1 MNEASDPTTSNNL
14 ENKYVSFLKENFPEL
29 ADKTREEV
37 LSVLGDDNGEL
48 IQSEPPSSAK
58 AEQYEEILNE
68 APFDIQDEV
77 NFQSATSV
85 QKFTQNA
92 VTAIETIN
100 KMLRVEGKPELDSTL
115 INKRFVE
122 GFLYKG
128 FFRILKDSRGPD
140 QLDKNIDMLKKYFL
154 DEASGLSES
163 DFDFDEVRQV
173 HEKLHASLQEASPN
187 NPNVLRGTSIKDYS
201 RQISKKYH
209 SFSNEIYDVPLDKY
223 KNFEEFIQDD
233 KNKEIMQFI
242 LEFFI
247 HAQDFFDYSGRGGK
261 PPLNY
266 KLLKKEGKI
275 DNDFFDTPGGV
286 PKEGFRYG
294 YMANSNTLSNKIYA
308 LCNLLGIEKLEAFV
322 RDYAI
327 LPWDKEAEDVNKKG

>member
-128 FFRILKDSRGPD
+128 FFRIL
-140 QLDKNIDMLKKYFL
+140 N
-154 DEASGLSES
+154 AA
-163 DFDFDEVRQV
+163 V
-173 HEKLHASLQEASPN
+173 A
-187 NPNVLRGTSIKDYS
+187 
-201 RQISKKYH
+201 
-209 SFSNEIYDVPLDKY
+209 
-223 KNFEEFIQDD
+223 
-233 KNKEIMQFI
+233 
-242 LEFFI
+242 
-247 HAQDFFDYSGRGGK
+247 FFDGS
-261 PPLNY
+261 PFFCDLHTIFLMPLTSRN
-266 KLLKKEGKI
+266 
-275 DNDFFDTPGGV
+275 N
-286 PKEGFRYG
+286 
-294 YMANSNTLSNKIYA
+294 
-308 LCNLLGIEKLEAFV
+308 FV
-322 RDYAI
+322 I
-327 LPWDKEAEDVNKKG
+327 PIPCL